1 METIEQFMQRRG
13 RGAAEI
19 AWGQRFNRRRVAY
32 ARRAFA
38 QFSVARGGGRNPY
51 IFTRQESS
59 AKGRHNADFTD
70 KFYEIIHYGAA
81 ARSSGVLN
89 MCTSSTRGCRGVC
102 LFHSGQL
109 GLPAG
114 QLACVIRTQFLYY
127 HPFLFW
133 LLWFAECESHDKRAR
148 DAGMRLVVRGNGTTD
163 MRLEDFMPRDYFAR
177 FLNSDYTKHYDR
189 ASRPHRNY
197 HVVKSAK
204 ENAPLPVGE
213 NVVVPVFVRKG
224 EPLPKRFEGRRVVDG
239 DVHDL
244 RFLDR
249 PRTGAAVLVRA
260 KGRAMRDTSGFVR
273 SV

>member
-114 QLACVIRTQFLYY
+114 QLACVIRTQFLYDQ
-127 HPFLFW
+127 PRLFF
-133 LLWFAECESHDKRAR
+133 LLWFAECEAHDKRAR

-163 MRLEDFMPRDYFAR
+163 MRLEDFMPSEYFVR

-204 ENAPLPVGE
+204 ETVPMPVGE
-213 NVVVPVFVRKG
+213 NVVVPVFIKRG
-224 EPLPKRFEGRRVVDG
+224 EPLPKRFEGRRVIDG